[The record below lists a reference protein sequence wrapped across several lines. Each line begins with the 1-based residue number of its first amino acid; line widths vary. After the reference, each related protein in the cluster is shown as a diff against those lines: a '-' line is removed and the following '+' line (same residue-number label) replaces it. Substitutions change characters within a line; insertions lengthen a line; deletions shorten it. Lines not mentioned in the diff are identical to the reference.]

1 VIEDIKQDA
10 EKRMRRSVEALNDEL
25 SRMRTG
31 RAHTSLLEHI
41 TVDYYGTQTPLNQT
55 ANIAVEDS
63 RTLSVTPWDK
73 SSIPTVEKAIL
84 NADLG
89 LNPVTA
95 GTVIRVPLPPLTEE
109 RRKEYVKLVR
119 HEAENSKVAVRNIR
133 RDANH
138 HLKDL
143 LKEKEITEDEER
155 KAEERIQV
163 LTNKYVD
170 EIDKVLEQK
179 EKDLMEV

>member
-10 EKRMRRSVEALNDEL
+10 ERRMRRSVEALNDEL

-73 SSIPTVEKAIL
+73 SSIPAVEKAIL

-119 HEAENSKVAVRNIR
+119 HEAENGKVAVRNIR

-155 KAEERIQV
+155 KAEEKIQA
-163 LTNKYVD
+163 LTDKYVD

-179 EKDLMEV
+179 EQDLMEV

>member
-1 VIEDIKQDA
+1 MIKDIKQDA
-10 EKRMRRSVEALNDEL
+10 EKRMRRSIDALTDEL

-41 TVDYYGTQTPLNQT
+41 SVDYYGNPTPLNQT

-73 SSIPTVEKAIL
+73 SSVPAIEKAIL

-95 GTVIRVPLPPLTEE
+95 GTVIRVPLPALTEE

-119 HEAENSKVAVRNIR
+119 HEAENTRIAVRNIR

-138 HLKDL
+138 HIKQLLKD
-143 LKEKEITEDEER
+143 KEVTEDEER
-155 KAEERIQV
+155 KAETEIQA
-163 LTNKYVD
+163 LTDQFVAEVD
-170 EIDKVLEQK
+170 KILE
-179 EKDLMEV
+179 